1 MMVLIAFWLLIL
13 WLLGYL
19 YQVQQEFLFLFTL
32 AVLVPSLV
40 YLLSTF
46 LKRQRQHQEMTR
58 LLNSTHLETEKIQSP
73 LPKDMEAIIGSF
85 QKMLATHQSAFQ
97 QTEKNNQEFYE
108 TWIHEIKLPLS
119 TLQLALSAEDPDR
132 MVLNSQLVRMNQL
145 IERMLMYTKQEDY
158 QLDLSI
164 HQNDLNAIVRQSVQK
179 LRPLFIANHIHLE
192 LSAIH
197 LKVVTDSKWLGF
209 IINQVLNNAIQYCPS
224 GHIHI
229 YESENELVIED
240 DGIGIVAEDL
250 PRVFE
255 KGFTGENGHFG
266 QYSSGYGLY
275 LVKKT
280 CDLLNHTVRIESE
293 INKGTK
299 VILHFESKVFFD

>member
-58 LLNSTHLETEKIQSP
+58 LLNSPHLETEKIQSP

-145 IERMLMYTKQEDY
+145 IERMLMYTKQED
-158 QLDLSI
+158 
-164 HQNDLNAIVRQSVQK
+164 
-179 LRPLFIANHIHLE
+179 
-192 LSAIH
+192 
-197 LKVVTDSKWLGF
+197 
-209 IINQVLNNAIQYCPS
+209 
-224 GHIHI
+224 
-229 YESENELVIED
+229 
-240 DGIGIVAEDL
+240 
-250 PRVFE
+250 
-255 KGFTGENGHFG
+255 
-266 QYSSGYGLY
+266 
-275 LVKKT
+275 
-280 CDLLNHTVRIESE
+280 
-293 INKGTK
+293 
-299 VILHFESKVFFD
+299 